1 MTTIIQR
8 PAKKTIQVGPPR
20 GAMGSPGVDAVLKS
34 TTTASVKAKAAEP
47 DPAQPGKVRAAVAS
61 VFRRIAGIF
70 TATASSGT
78 SQAIQHYGPV
88 DPADRNV
95 GAGVAC
101 AVGYDASLN
110 LVRVTDPTCVSG
122 LNFAG
127 WCDEAGTIFLQ
138 GRLAP
143 VANALDF
150 ALDPTGSALLT
161 VDWSGYVAGDRV
173 TGATAY
179 AALLAGV
186 ATANDA
192 AFAAMC
198 TAMLRSFCTTAYF
211 PAGKYLFAGTLAGLP
226 RAIRLVG
233 DGLSDQAGARYY
245 SGSGTRLLFHGA
257 GDGITI
263 GDGTNTSSGGGLE
276 NLEVLGV
283 RNTDV
288 DGQSTFQGT
297 APTGAVDPTNIND
310 RGIHLFGVV
319 GFRLRN
325 VRIGGFKRQ
334 VSVDGGEHING
345 EHIEFSGGGDG
356 YGYQSCLDPSH
367 KPATV
372 TANAGTNKYT
382 LASGSWIAQGFK
394 VGRTVNVGRDPHF
407 ATGDFTNPANYGN
420 KTIVAVTDL
429 DLTVA
434 EALAPETATRAWFK
448 VDLGDDSARA
458 IEIGSFDFVVPVSA
472 NVINFDDVLYNNSQ
486 VGCFHQSGT
495 QHRFTNVSSEIPTV
509 AWLQGA
515 VNVYYETI
523 SGEGAQSA
531 TFLLRYMDGE
541 GSSSTINLTIWNALM
556 DPHFPLVAP
565 HATKPC
571 GVVCLGIGGSDFDSL
586 GIYSRYPVEGA
597 GYISGLYD
605 LGGNRLPVSGVSEGA
620 LCDGYTVSQS
630 GAVIGTSINHGTKA
644 RAAHHVN
651 LFTYTDP
658 IDLLSSEG
666 ADYYA
671 RNSPATQ
678 RGKEANQWRQVY
690 TPGGLVGARKVEAIG
705 WATIGAAGASQT
717 TAKAPTPRDGAGV
730 AILNASSH
738 WLSDPTKIGAWQIR
752 CRYSR
757 ASGVIT
763 LGTPSTIFADNAD
776 GFVAPVL
783 TASSSDLVATL
794 TAHATEDTIWSVTV
808 DLLHGGA

>member
-1 MTTIIQR
+1 MTVVRSGANGATVRVQGV
-8 PAKKTIQVGPPR
+8 PGPDGPQ
-20 GAMGSPGVDAVLKS
+20 GTPGVDAVVKEIS
-34 TTTASVKAKAAEP
+34 TDAVQSRVAEP

-78 SQAIQHYGPV
+78 TQAIQHYGPV
-88 DPADRNV
+88 DPNDRNV
-95 GAGVAC
+95 GAGAAC

-110 LVRVTDPTCVSG
+110 LVRVTDAACVSG
-122 LNFAG
+122 LNYAG

-150 ALDPTGSALLT
+150 GLDPTG
-161 VDWSGYVAGDRV
+161 V
-173 TGATAY
+173 TT
-179 AALLAGV
+179 
-186 ATANDA
+186 NDA
-192 AFAAMC
+192 ALVAMCAAM
-198 TAMLRSFCTTAYF
+198 MRSKCTTAYF
-211 PAGKYLFAGTLAGLP
+211 PAGLYDFAAEIDYLP

-245 SGSGTRLLFHGA
+245 SGSGTRLRFRGA
-257 GDGITI
+257 GDAITI
-263 GDGTNTSSGGGLE
+263 GDGTNTSSGGAIEDLE
-276 NLEVLGV
+276 ILG
-283 RNTDV
+283 RLNTDV

-297 APTGAVDPTNIND
+297 EPTGAVDPTNIND
-310 RGIHLFGVV
+310 RGLHLYGVV

-334 VSVDGGEHING
+334 ISVDGGEHING

-382 LASGSWIAQGFK
+382 LASGSWIAQGMK
-394 VGRTVNVGRDPHF
+394 VGRVVNVGRDPHF
-407 ATGDFTNPANYGN
+407 STGDFTNPANYGD

-434 EALAPETATRAWFK
+434 EALVNETATRAWFK

-586 GIYSRYPVEGA
+586 GIYGRYPVEGA
-597 GYISGLYD
+597 GQISGLYD

-630 GAVIGTSINHGTKA
+630 GAVIGHSYGHATKA
-644 RAAHHVN
+644 RAAHHFN
-651 LFTYTDP
+651 LYNYSYP

-666 ADYYA
+666 ADYYG
-671 RNSPATQ
+671 RNPPATQ
-678 RGKEANQWRQVY
+678 RGKEAYQWRQVY
-690 TPGGLVGARKVEAIG
+690 TPGGAIGTHERNAIG
-705 WATIGAAGASQT
+705 WAAIDAAAASQT

-730 AILNASSH
+730 AILTATAH
-738 WLSDPTKIGAWQIR
+738 WTSDKTKIGAWQVR

-757 ASGVIT
+757 ASGVVT

-783 TASSSDLVATL
+783 TASSADVVATL
-794 TAHATEDTIWSVTV
+794 TAHATEDTVWSVTI